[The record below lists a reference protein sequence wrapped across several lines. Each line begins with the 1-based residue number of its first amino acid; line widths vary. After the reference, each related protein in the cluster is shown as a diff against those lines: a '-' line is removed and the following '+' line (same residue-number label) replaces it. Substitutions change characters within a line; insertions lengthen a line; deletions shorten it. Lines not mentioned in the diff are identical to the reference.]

1 MRWLSIEAPLQ
12 DIVNSW
18 GDVLR
23 VGLLDILDPYLPN
36 VDLDTLTDK
45 RKKNVRDYIKA
56 IGDLKQTKL
65 LKHTHACFE
74 VDRAFAGVY
83 ASTIYWDCT
92 PPLRVKGP
100 DTFVLSVGTHM

>member
-1 MRWLSIEAPLQ
+1 MRWLSIEPPCKKSSMLE
-12 DIVNSW
+12 

-36 VDLDTLTDK
+36 LDLDTLTDK
-45 RKKNVRDYIKA
+45 RKKNVKDYIKA
-56 IGDLKQTKL
+56 IGDLKHTKL

-74 VDRAFAGVY
+74 VGRAFTGVF

-100 DTFVLSVGTHM
+100 DTYV